1 MRGKVSPLDIA
12 LLLVALAFAWSMG
25 AHYTGA
31 CMGMPYATRSIGL
44 RGALW
49 TMAPLTLIG
58 ATILSHKVLV
68 NVGHNILVAD
78 RAGAA
83 AAIAIIAAAF
93 LLTTIFT
100 QRRIPTSTIQI
111 LVFCIIGTGAALGLA
126 IRWDTVVRLGV
137 LWILA
142 PFIAFALGYVF
153 TRLFDTIPAFASSG
167 AVGQIGRAL
176 VVVGGAAS
184 LAMGAN
190 DVSNATAVFLT
201 TGLSGPLFAGLIGG
215 LGLAVGVLTWGK
227 PLLERVAFDVVRL
240 DMPMATAAQL
250 VQALVV
256 LTVVFFGYFTSM
268 NQALI
273 GAMAGTGFA
282 RGRETID
289 KKVIFGILRGWI
301 IGPAAGAAL
310 GYAFGLAVRII

>member
-1 MRGKVSPLDIA
+1 MSPADIA
-12 LLLVALAFAWSMG
+12 LVLVALAFAWSMG

-31 CMGMPYATRSIGL
+31 CMGMPYATGSIGL
-44 RGALW
+44 PGALW

-58 ATILSHKVLV
+58 AAFLSHKVLV
-68 NVGHNILVAD
+68 NVGHNILAAD
-78 RAGAA
+78 RAGSAP
-83 AAIAIIAAAF
+83 AIAIIAAAF

-126 IRWDTVVRLGV
+126 IRWDTVVHLAV

-142 PFIAFALGYVF
+142 PFIAFALGYAF
-153 TRLFDTIPAFASSG
+153 TKLFDAIPGFANSG
-167 AVGQIGRAL
+167 AAGQIGRAL
-176 VVVGGAAS
+176 VIVGGAAS
-184 LAMGAN
+184 LTMGAN

-201 TGLSGPLFAGLIGG
+201 TGLSGPLLAGSIGG
-215 LGLAVGVLTWGK
+215 VGLAVGVLTWGK
-227 PLLERVAFDVVRL
+227 PLLQRVAFDVVKL
-240 DMPMATAAQL
+240 DMAMATAAQL

-256 LTVVFFGYFTSM
+256 LTAVFFGYFTSM

-273 GAMAGTGFA
+273 GAMAGAGFA

-289 KKVIFGILRGWI
+289 KKVIFGILRGWL

-310 GYAFGLAVRII
+310 GYAFGLVTRLF

>member
-1 MRGKVSPLDIA
+1 MSPIDIA
-12 LLLVALAFAWSMG
+12 LVVVALAFAWSMG

-44 RGALW
+44 QGALW

-58 ATILSHKVLV
+58 ATFLSHKVLV
-68 NVGHNILVAD
+68 NVGHNILVAN
-78 RAGAA
+78 RAGPAP
-83 AAIAIIAAAF
+83 AIAIIGAAF

-126 IRWDTVVRLGV
+126 IHWDTVIRLAV

-142 PFIAFALGYVF
+142 PIVAFALGYVF
-153 TRLFDTIPAFASSG
+153 TKLFDTIPSFASSG
-167 AVGQIGRAL
+167 AAGQIGRAL
-176 VVVGGAAS
+176 VIVGGAAS
-184 LAMGAN
+184 LTMGAN

-201 TGLSGPLFAGLIGG
+201 TGFSGPLLAGLIGG
-215 LGLAVGVLTWGK
+215 IGLAVGVLTWGR
-227 PLLERVAFDVVRL
+227 PLLERVAFDVVKV
-240 DMPMATAAQL
+240 DMAMATAAQL

-256 LTVVFFGYFTSM
+256 LTAVFFGYFTSM

-289 KKVIFGILRGWI
+289 QKVIFGILRGWI
-301 IGPAAGAAL
+301 VGPAAGAVL
-310 GYAFGLAVRII
+310 GYAFGLAARAL

>member
-1 MRGKVSPLDIA
+1 MSTVDII
-12 LLLVALAFAWSMG
+12 LVVVALAFSWSMG

-44 RGALW
+44 AGALW
-49 TMAPLTLIG
+49 IMAPLTLIG
-58 ATILSHKVLV
+58 ATFLSHKVLV

-78 RAGAA
+78 RLAA
-83 AAIAIIAAAF
+83 PAAIAIIAAAF

-111 LVFCIIGTGAALGLA
+111 LVFSIIGTGAALGLA
-126 IRWDTVVRLGV
+126 VRWDTVFRLAV
-137 LWILA
+137 LWIIA
-142 PFIAFALGYVF
+142 PLIAFVLGYLF
-153 TRLFDTIPAFASSG
+153 TKLFDAIPSFANSEVSSH
-167 AVGQIGRAL
+167 IGRAL
-176 VVVGGAAS
+176 VIVGGAAS
-184 LAMGAN
+184 LTMGAN

-201 TGLSGPLFAGLIGG
+201 TGLSGPLLAGLIGG
-215 LGLAVGVLTWGK
+215 AGLALGVLTWGR
-227 PLLERVAFDVVRL
+227 PLLERVAFDVVKL

-256 LTVVFFGYFTSM
+256 LTAVFFGYFTSM

-301 IGPAAGAAL
+301 IGPATGAAL
-310 GYAFGLAVRII
+310 GYALGLLTRIV